1 MSEEKLLET
10 RIRFRYREHSLDG
23 MLLKYLLNYP
33 DKDIKDLL
41 WEAAKMCFLPIAYV
55 KSGGHDQKQLKKL
68 IVYSFFELSRQW
80 NYIQIELKF
89 DLPSPKTILQSMESE
104 GIALDMSNDEVQP
117 IIPKSRVAPTLTNNT
132 TVPQSPETELHDDFW
147 DEDVE
152 VQMELTD
159 EQKAIRQDI
168 RSLFG

>member
-55 KSGGHDQKQLKKL
+55 NSGEHDQKQLKKL
-68 IVYSFFELSRQW
+68 IVY
-80 NYIQIELKF
+80 
-89 DLPSPKTILQSMESE
+89 
-104 GIALDMSNDEVQP
+104 
-117 IIPKSRVAPTLTNNT
+117 
-132 TVPQSPETELHDDFW
+132 
-147 DEDVE
+147 
-152 VQMELTD
+152 
-159 EQKAIRQDI
+159 
-168 RSLFG
+168 